1 MSTKS
6 DYSAEEWKAIAG
18 APAAAGLLVTLADP
32 SGLVGVA
39 KEAMAVGR
47 AIAESAT
54 GDAPEI
60 VKNLA
65 GQVTSTQGK
74 YELPDVP
81 TGNRAQTKDALIAT
95 IKSAVHAVETKSPA
109 EADAYKSWLSSVATK
124 VSQAAK
130 EGGVLGFGGT
140 RVSGAEQEALA
151 QLADALGTKPH

>member
-6 DYSAEEWKAIAG
+6 DYSAEEWNAIAG

-32 SGLVGVA
+32 SGVIGIT
-39 KEAMAVGR
+39 KEAMAVGK

-60 VKNLA
+60 VKDIA
-65 GQVTSTQGK
+65 GQATSTQGK
-74 YELPDVP
+74 YNLPDVP
-81 TGNRAQTKDALIAT
+81 TGDRAQTKDALIAT

-109 EADAYKSWLSSVATK
+109 EADGYKFWLSSVATK